1 MSTYSFFDFCL
12 FLFHSSETLIVFNGI
27 ITKQNIQI
35 ESANLSNLSDVKECY
50 VGLSRSG
57 FNDKIVGASL
67 LQVNQNEDLIQCGGA
82 ELWSGNLTSNCTYLN
97 KSTVVLQE
105 ARTFASSAVS
115 SDNVIF
121 IAGGQGAYGLLLNST
136 EIITINDDN
145 DILAVSG
152 PDMPL
157 NLQHHCLVFLNPDSI
172 MIIGGRDIF
181 ERPQENTYRLELN
194 KTPMFWSLAPRL
206 NQKRLGHS
214 CGLLELGSKRFVV
227 VAGGADEFMDIP
239 RPLSTVEILNLN
251 DDGLEME
258 WTTGPPMTRPVYFGS
273 PAMLS
278 LESSLISVHRHFLFQ
293 FKCPTKVLDECSWS
307 EAAQVWQNPNVL
319 PHIFVLRSNLKEEL
333 ICQ

>member
-27 ITKQNIQI
+27 ITNGQNIQI

-57 FNDKIVGASL
+57 FNDKILGASL
-67 LQVNQNEDLIQCGGA
+67 LQVKQNEEHLIQCGGA
-82 ELWSGNLTSNCTYLN
+82 EMWSGNLTSNCTYLN

-105 ARTFASSAVS
+105 ARTFASSAIS

-121 IAGGQGAYGLLLNST
+121 IAGGQGAYGLLNST

-181 ERPQENTYRLELN
+181 ERPQENTYRLELV
-194 KTPMFWSLAPRL
+194 MFNFDSL
-206 NQKRLGHS
+206 HDS
-214 CGLLELGSKRFVV
+214 VV
-227 VAGGADEFMDIP
+227 
-239 RPLSTVEILNLN
+239 
-251 DDGLEME
+251 
-258 WTTGPPMTRPVYFGS
+258 
-273 PAMLS
+273 
-278 LESSLISVHRHFLFQ
+278 H
-293 FKCPTKVLDECSWS
+293 
-307 EAAQVWQNPNVL
+307 
-319 PHIFVLRSNLKEEL
+319 
-333 ICQ
+333 